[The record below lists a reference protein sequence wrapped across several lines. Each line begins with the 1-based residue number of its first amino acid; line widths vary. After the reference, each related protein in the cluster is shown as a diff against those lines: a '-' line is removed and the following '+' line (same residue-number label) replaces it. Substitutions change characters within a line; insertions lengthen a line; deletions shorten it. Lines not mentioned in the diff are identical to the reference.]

1 MGNQML
7 LVLLAA
13 ILFST
18 VILYTYD
25 HIFTQR
31 ELVYNGMYMLQGQK
45 IADSLFQSI
54 GCDFLSAAFDNTKTF
69 ESVSNSYVTYTSSIP
84 KTVDGITYNIMLAS
98 YNSSQFGNILS
109 PFSLPYNYRRID
121 VWIDCSPNGTD
132 VISIGTATNPLTK
145 IYANNGM

>member
-13 ILFST
+13 VLFST
-18 VILYTYD
+18 VVLYTYD

-45 IADSLFQSI
+45 IADSLFQRI
-54 GCDFLSAAFDNTKTF
+54 GCEFLSATFDNATTF
-69 ESVSNSYVTYTSSIP
+69 ESVATSYVTYSSADTI
-84 KTVDGITYNIMLAS
+84 TIDGISYNVMLAS

-121 VWIDCSPNGTD
+121 IWIDCSPNGTD
-132 VISIGTATNPLTK
+132 VISIGTAANPLTK